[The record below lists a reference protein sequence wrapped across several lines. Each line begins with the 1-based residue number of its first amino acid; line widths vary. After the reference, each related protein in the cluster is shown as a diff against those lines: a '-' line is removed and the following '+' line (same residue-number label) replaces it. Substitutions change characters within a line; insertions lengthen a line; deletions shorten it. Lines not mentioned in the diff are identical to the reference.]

1 MAKTYS
7 RSEEFRL
14 LCGKLDGLALL
25 PLAMVPEGM
34 RYIKSIATSDA
45 EPLVD
50 YFDQTYVS
58 GSWQMQRIDDGD
70 SDEEDPDDPKH
81 LPPMRLRLRPPIFP
95 PPL

>member
-1 MAKTYS
+1 
-7 RSEEFRL
+7 
-14 LCGKLDGLALL
+14 
-25 PLAMVPEGM
+25 MVPEGM

-81 LPPMRLRLRPPIFP
+81 LPPMRLTFIY
-95 PPL
+95 